1 MTNERLI
8 VLGGSTGALGK
19 MIARHLVRRGGRVRA
34 LVRPSSDPADVG
46 GLRDVGAEIAEV
58 DTGDVEAVAG
68 ACAGAHC
75 LVSAVAGQREVVVG
89 AQTVFVDGAVKA
101 GVPRFIPSDFAID
114 FYKVPDG
121 ENRNLDLRREFAR
134 ILDERPIAATSV
146 LNGVFSEFLFMPTP
160 YYVPAIHRS
169 VYFGEPDQAIDLTA
183 MDDTAD
189 YTAAAA
195 LDDDTPRFLRIAG
208 NVLTPEGLAAEAS
221 AATGEEFKAVPGGNL
236 ALLSGMIKAAR
247 FFDVDETDSLYPPW
261 QGMQYVHNM
270 QSGQAKLDPLD
281 NDRYPDVTWTPLRE
295 TLAAGKPAFFDKG

>member
-1 MTNERLI
+1 MADAPLI

-19 MIARHLVRRGGRVRA
+19 RIARHLVRRGGRVRA
-34 LVRPSSDPADVG
+34 LVRASSDRADVAE
-46 GLRDVGAEIAEV
+46 LRDAGAEIAEV
-58 DTGDVEAVAG
+58 DTSDVGAVAR
-68 ACAGAHC
+68 ACAGGHC
-75 LVSAVAGQREVVVG
+75 FVSAVAGQREVVVD
-89 AQTVFVDGAVKA
+89 AQTTLLDGAVAA

-121 ENRNLDLRREFAR
+121 QNRNLDLRREFAGR
-134 ILDERPIAATSV
+134 LEERPIVATSI
-146 LNGVFSEFLFMPTP
+146 LNGVFAEFLFMPTP
-160 YYVPAIHRS
+160 YYVPALRRS
-169 VYFGEPDQAIDLTA
+169 VYFGDPEQAIDLTA

-208 NVLTPEGLAAEAS
+208 NVLMPEGLAAEAS
-221 AATGEEFKAVPGGNL
+221 AASGEAFKAMPGGNL
-236 ALLSGMIKAAR
+236 ALLRGMIKAAR

-295 TLAAGKPAFFDKG
+295 TLAAGRPDFFEKG